1 LETAMHTLKKI
12 YTTPLLLFFLP
23 FRNICC
29 PPPPLYPEKW
39 LRGCHFVPLLALSV
53 VDYSFK
59 RGGTHKSLVIFPMK
73 TNPPFSSFPKTFET
87 VSTCLNRNNPS
98 RWDQVE
104 MDRLVV
110 DKFSSSSSSPCVCLC
125 VSVGSVHW
133 ATCPASKRASTTSS
147 SSQLVYRTRVNGGDE
162 VISEI
167 DVGMHFNVSVGR
179 RRGWWLGGV
188 RREIEGRTFNWQDR
202 RLRRSQIIKD
212 GNRKTVYGNISNR
225 ALFAPGTPMR
235 ICV

>member
-1 LETAMHTLKKI
+1 MHTLKKK

-29 PPPPLYPEKW
+29 PPPLYPEKW

-59 RGGTHKSLVIFPMK
+59 RGGTHKSLVIFSMK

-104 MDRLVV
+104 MDRLV
-110 DKFSSSSSSPCVCLC
+110 DKFSSSSSSPCVCLWVRCTGRHVPLVKERLQPVVAASSSISYTRKRERRGYIGNRCRDAFQC
-125 VSVGSVHW
+125 VSREKKRVVVGWGEERNWGPHI
-133 ATCPASKRASTTSS
+133 
-147 SSQLVYRTRVNGGDE
+147 QLTR
-162 VISEI
+162 S
-167 DVGMHFNVSVGR
+167 
-179 RRGWWLGGV
+179 
-188 RREIEGRTFNWQDR
+188 
-202 RLRRSQIIKD
+202 
-212 GNRKTVYGNISNR
+212 
-225 ALFAPGTPMR
+225 ALAPFTNHQR
-235 ICV
+235 WK